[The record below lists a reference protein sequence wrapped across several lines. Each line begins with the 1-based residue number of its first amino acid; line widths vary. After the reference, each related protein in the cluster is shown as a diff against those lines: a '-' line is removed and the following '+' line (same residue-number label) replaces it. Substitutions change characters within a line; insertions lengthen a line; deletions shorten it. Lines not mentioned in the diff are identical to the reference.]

1 MTQVAQH
8 LNELNVRNT
17 LDLTQEQL
25 DQIEANTIAST
36 RDPEDTLKWLAEQY
50 TKMYEHVTELS
61 DDDSEPNYQLVAN
74 FLELEDAPQLSYG
87 LVEHYTLQATLQG
100 EL

>member
-17 LDLTQEQL
+17 LDLTQQQI

-50 TKMYEHVTELS
+50 TKMYEHVTQLS

-74 FLELEDAPQLSYG
+74 FLQDAPEWNYH
-87 LVEHYTLQATLQG
+87 LVDHFTALATLQC

>member
-17 LDLTQEQL
+17 LDLTQQQI
-25 DQIEANTIAST
+25 DQIEANTRAST
-36 RDPEDTLKWLAEQY
+36 RDPEDTLKWLAEHY

-74 FLELEDAPQLSYG
+74 FLTDAPEWNDE
-87 LVEHYTLQATLQG
+87 LVKHFTELATLQG
-100 EL
+100 SL

>member
-17 LDLTQEQL
+17 LNLTQQQI

-61 DDDSEPNYQLVAN
+61 DDYSEPNYQLVAN
-74 FLELEDAPQLSYG
+74 FLTDAPEWNEQ
-87 LVEHYTLQATLQG
+87 LVEYFTRLATLQG